1 MFKLGFIDY
10 YLDEWHANNYP
21 AWIRE
26 ASGGEVEVAY
36 AYGKTDSPLGGLSTA
51 AWCEKFGIDRCAGI
65 EELVEK
71 SDGLIVLS
79 PDNCEMHEVLCQVP
93 LRSGKPTYV
102 DKTFAPDYPTA
113 RRIFA
118 LAEESGTPCY
128 STSALRFA
136 EEYRAIPLQDITGF
150 SFWGPNDFET
160 YAIHQLEPLMML
172 AAVPASRVMYLPGED
187 WYTLCVELAD
197 GRCGTIT
204 GFGTGA
210 PFTAH
215 IAARSGSIHAEVTSD
230 FFRNFVAELVDFFR
244 TGDVKVSHMETLSI
258 MAVRGAGIEAQANP
272 GLWVPVPQI

>member
-1 MFKLGFIDY
+1 
-10 YLDEWHANNYP
+10 
-21 AWIRE
+21 
-26 ASGGEVEVAY
+26 
-36 AYGKTDSPLGGLSTA
+36 
-51 AWCEKFGIDRCAGI
+51 
-65 EELVEK
+65 
-71 SDGLIVLS
+71 
-79 PDNCEMHEVLCQVP
+79 
-93 LRSGKPTYV
+93 
-102 DKTFAPDYPTA
+102 
-113 RRIFA
+113 
-118 LAEESGTPCY
+118 
-128 STSALRFA
+128 
-136 EEYRAIPLQDITGF
+136 
-150 SFWGPNDFET
+150 
-160 YAIHQLEPLMML
+160 MML